1 GIGPFIDATEN
12 LVTSSIE
19 MAEMLAE
26 QYSSVYSTP
35 GEPLPKANELFSD
48 DHTGNKWLHNIT
60 FDEEDIVEAI
70 DQISSSAA
78 AGPDRF
84 PAILLKMCKLS
95 LSKPLFIIWRSSLD
109 CGDIPQRLKTATVVP
124 IHKGGSCGTP
134 ANYRPVALT
143 SHLIKLFERVMK
155 KYIIAYL
162 EENNL
167 FNPGQ
172 HGFRQGRS
180 CLSQLIAHFD
190 NISRLL
196 EDGKNVDVVYL
207 DFAKAFDKV
216 DFLATLR
223 KLHQMGISG
232 KVGKWIYS
240 FLTNRTQSVIV
251 NGVTST
257 CA

>member
-1 GIGPFIDATEN
+1 
-12 LVTSSIE
+12 
-19 MAEMLAE
+19 
-26 QYSSVYSTP
+26 
-35 GEPLPKANELFSD
+35 
-48 DHTGNKWLHNIT
+48 NKWLHNIT

-109 CGDIPQRLKTATVVP
+109 CGEIPQRLKTATVVP

-216 DFLATLR
+216 DFW
-223 KLHQMGISG
+223 QP
-232 KVGKWIYS
+232 
-240 FLTNRTQSVIV
+240 
-251 NGVTST
+251 
-257 CA
+257 

>member
-1 GIGPFIDATEN
+1 
-12 LVTSSIE
+12 
-19 MAEMLAE
+19 M
-26 QYSSVYSTP
+26 
-35 GEPLPKANELFSD
+35 
-48 DHTGNKWLHNIT
+48 
-60 FDEEDIVEAI
+60 
-70 DQISSSAA
+70 
-78 AGPDRF
+78 
-84 PAILLKMCKLS
+84 
-95 LSKPLFIIWRSSLD
+95 
-109 CGDIPQRLKTATVVP
+109 LKTATVVP

-155 KYIIAYL
+155 KYLISYL

-251 NGVTST
+251 NGLT
-257 CA
+257 CTFVEVKRLLLHLYDEN